1 MYFCRNFTNFLPFFS
16 VAAAAASGLTNN
28 PPANGTATFPNG
40 AAGASPYVL
49 SPQDQQQFLAAMSAG
64 QILPGELRSQL
75 QILAASQLAPQ

>member
-1 MYFCRNFTNFLPFFS
+1 MEFLKNLPTIEFVFIIIKFLLMFSPFFS

-64 QILPGELRSQL
+64 QILPGET
-75 QILAASQLAPQ
+75 